1 MLPPGPSTLIQHI
14 VLIVLEN
21 RSFDHLAGW
30 TETPNGQIQNYTI
43 GTGGNCDTFAL
54 NGTTQPPDPCPANY
68 PNPLPDYIGT
78 GSGGDPGHGI
88 SEMATFWNGGD
99 NKGWLLN
106 NWITGA
112 PENTSHYAIGY
123 YQEDSTNLPFLW
135 SLLKNTNPNFRSV
148 LVHRYFSSMIAQTNP
163 NRMYEHSGTTDRY
176 DNVGCRP
183 DPDGTV
189 TCTPAD
195 CDPRVE
201 DSCSSQL
208 NGIWTVIRDN
218 PDGSPGGSY
227 YSEAYNYLNK
237 FWPNNP
243 VYQRFQRGSVADFK
257 TDLQNNFL
265 NPVTVIDGF
274 HYHPSAGDISKTPN
288 VGADEWLEMLVTTI
302 VGSRFWG
309 STAIVITFDEGGGFF
324 DHVSPKKVPTVAPY
338 IDNLAGQR
346 DAEHGGVPPDGN
358 NEVPLG
364 FRVPAIIISPYRASP
379 DAMDE
384 RFTYEHSSALRMI
397 EWAFNY
403 SAIASEPGSRQP
415 YHRDDPRYDAIN
427 NLACTLDFTTA
438 NMRR

>member
-54 NGTTQPPDPCPANY
+54 NGTMQPPDPPCPANY

-163 NRMYEHSGTTDRY
+163 NRMYTSTTLL
-176 DNVGCRP
+176 
-183 DPDGTV
+183 
-189 TCTPAD
+189 
-195 CDPRVE
+195 
-201 DSCSSQL
+201 DS
-208 NGIWTVIRDN
+208 
-218 PDGSPGGSY
+218 
-227 YSEAYNYLNK
+227 
-237 FWPNNP
+237 
-243 VYQRFQRGSVADFK
+243 
-257 TDLQNNFL
+257 
-265 NPVTVIDGF
+265 
-274 HYHPSAGDISKTPN
+274 
-288 VGADEWLEMLVTTI
+288 EMLSMEVYLRMGITRFHWDS
-302 VGSRFWG
+302 VCPRSSSRP
-309 STAIVITFDEGGGFF
+309 TARRRTPWM
-324 DHVSPKKVPTVAPY
+324 S
-338 IDNLAGQR
+338 
-346 DAEHGGVPPDGN
+346 
-358 NEVPLG
+358 
-364 FRVPAIIISPYRASP
+364 ASP
-379 DAMDE
+379 
-384 RFTYEHSSALRMI
+384 TS
-397 EWAFNY
+397 
-403 SAIASEPGSRQP
+403 IAQR
-415 YHRDDPRYDAIN
+415 
-427 NLACTLDFTTA
+427 
-438 NMRR
+438 